1 MDNPSS
7 RPALEVAD
15 VFRFYGAQYK
25 AKQRGHISL
34 NQLKVMSAIERC
46 RTAQLG
52 GHELHC
58 NKCETDLIA
67 YNSCRN
73 RHCPKCQSSAAKRWL
88 NARQAQ
94 LLPVEYYH
102 VVFTLPE
109 EVAQLAFYNKAK
121 MYDLLFSAASQ
132 TLSTIAKDPKHLG
145 ADIGSTMVLHT
156 WGSAMTHHPHVHC
169 IVPGGGI
176 SLDKHSWKACKK
188 GFFLPVRVL
197 SRLFRRL
204 YMQGV
209 RQLYEAE
216 QLQCFGKLA
225 ETAHFDDPIK
235 LSSWTHAQQQRE
247 WVVYAK
253 RPFAGPKAVLAYL
266 SRYTHRVAIANSR
279 LQKMDNEHVHFKY
292 KDYRRKGNNMHKLM
306 KVDTD
311 EFIRRFM
318 LHILPSGFH
327 RIRHYGLLSSKAKL
341 KQSRQLLHVSEPE
354 DEEITQETDEP
365 SAPFMC
371 RECHLPLKIT
381 GLRGAVYKP
390 RAPPN

>member
-1 MDNPSS
+1 
-7 RPALEVAD
+7 
-15 VFRFYGAQYK
+15 
-25 AKQRGHISL
+25 
-34 NQLKVMSAIERC
+34 
-46 RTAQLG
+46 
-52 GHELHC
+52 
-58 NKCETDLIA
+58 
-67 YNSCRN
+67 
-73 RHCPKCQSSAAKRWL
+73 
-88 NARQAQ
+88 
-94 LLPVEYYH
+94 
-102 VVFTLPE
+102 
-109 EVAQLAFYNKAK
+109 
-121 MYDLLFSAASQ
+121 
-132 TLSTIAKDPKHLG
+132 
-145 ADIGSTMVLHT
+145 
-156 WGSAMTHHPHVHC
+156 
-169 IVPGGGI
+169 
-176 SLDKHSWKACKK
+176 
-188 GFFLPVRVL
+188 
-197 SRLFRRL
+197 
-204 YMQGV
+204 MQGV

-279 LQKMDNEHVHFKY
+279 LQKMDNGHVHFKY